1 MASTSLEAACA
12 RDPRLGWRSPSA
24 KNASEV
30 RHAVVPACKS
40 RSGGAETEEYANA
53 VAPAFVASFASVSAL
68 TRSMARRS
76 AATVTAGGAY
86 VSTVTNTRGGGEVAF
101 AFDEPAAASAMR
113 LAASSNADA
122 KHDAV
127 GAANARSD
135 AACATIHAAD
145 ADAPSVS
152 ADAVD
157 AWHPPGGPVNSV
169 TGTRRVSRRVSGRE
183 FRPSG
188 RVSGSVVGAS
198 FPLEYRRVVSNPEA
212 AFAASATRASG
223 ACVGNVLCGVSPATA
238 AAMFPACRWRA
249 SASPTAHLCASVAR
263 AYAGSA
269 AATRNVAADDSDSAT
284 VSSFAFAA
292 AARHLGTISRRNLRR
307 AATGTADREKH
318 HAVDVGASTL
328 ASIFVPGAFFA
339 IRKTTSASAA
349 SAAPRAAGSS
359 SGSRIPSWTSTATTF
374 TPTTNASGGA
384 DAETN
389 ATPFSK
395 AYHAP
400 ASAPSPASTSSS
412 AVGSSVSRKRSTPSI
427 RGARSRGPNANAGS
441 NA

>member
-68 TRSMARRS
+68 TCSMARRS

-157 AWHPPGGPVNSV
+157 TWHPPGGPVKSV
-169 TGTRRVSRRVSGRE
+169 TGTGVSRRGVSRRV
-183 FRPSG
+183 SG

-249 SASPTAHLCASVAR
+249 SARPTAHLCASVAR

-318 HAVDVGASTL
+318 HAVDVGSSTL
-328 ASIFVPGAFFA
+328 ASNFVPGAFFA

>member
-86 VSTVTNTRGGGEVAF
+86 VSTVTNTRGGGGIAF
-101 AFDEPAAASAMR
+101 AFGRTRRLGGASR
-113 LAASSNADA
+113 RVLQRRRETRR
-122 KHDAV
+122 
-127 GAANARSD
+127 GRRGERARSD

-198 FPLEYRRVVSNPEA
+198 FPLEYRRVVLNPEA
-212 AFAASATRASG
+212 AFAASATRAG

-238 AAMFPACRWRA
+238 AHDVPGVSLARGER
-249 SASPTAHLCASVAR
+249 PTAHLCASVAR

-307 AATGTADREKH
+307 AATGTADGKNTTPSTSEHQHSRPFSSLGRFSPFGRRR
-318 HAVDVGASTL
+318 ARPRRPRRRARRVRRPGLGSLVDVHARRRSRQPPTRAAAPTLRRTRRRSRRRTTRPRRHLRRRPRRRAPSGRASRGNE
-328 ASIFVPGAFFA
+328 ARRP
-339 IRKTTSASAA
+339 SAA
-349 SAAPRAAGSS
+349 RGV
-359 SGSRIPSWTSTATTF
+359 
-374 TPTTNASGGA
+374 AS
-384 DAETN
+384 
-389 ATPFSK
+389 
-395 AYHAP
+395 
-400 ASAPSPASTSSS
+400 
-412 AVGSSVSRKRSTPSI
+412 
-427 RGARSRGPNANAGS
+427 PNANAGS

>member
-1 MASTSLEAACA
+1 
-12 RDPRLGWRSPSA
+12 
-24 KNASEV
+24 
-30 RHAVVPACKS
+30 
-40 RSGGAETEEYANA
+40 
-53 VAPAFVASFASVSAL
+53 
-68 TRSMARRS
+68 MARRS

-86 VSTVTNTRGGGEVAF
+86 VSTVTNTRGGGGIAL
-101 AFDEPAAASAMR
+101 ALDEPAASAAR

-145 ADAPSVS
+145 ADAPRRQRGRRRRLAPAGRTGQQRHGNQTGFETGLGTNFVPRDASPAPWS
-152 ADAVD
+152 ARRSPWNIA
-157 AWHPPGGPVNSV
+157 AWCRTPRRRSRRPRRARRGRAWETSCAAFPRDGGGDVP
-169 TGTRRVSRRVSGRE
+169 RRVAGARERESHRPPLRLRR
-183 FRPSG
+183 
-188 RVSGSVVGAS
+188 
-198 FPLEYRRVVSNPEA
+198 
-212 AFAASATRASG
+212 
-223 ACVGNVLCGVSPATA
+223 
-238 AAMFPACRWRA
+238 
-249 SASPTAHLCASVAR
+249 AR

-307 AATGTADREKH
+307 AATGTADRKTPRRRRRSINTRVHFRPWGVFRHSEDDER
-318 HAVDVGASTL
+318 VRGVRGA
-328 ASIFVPGAFFA
+328 ARGGFVV
-339 IRKTTSASAA
+339 RVS
-349 SAAPRAAGSS
+349 
-359 SGSRIPSWTSTATTF
+359 IPSWTSTATTF